1 MENKLKKLRSSM
13 EKSVF
18 DEYSFDSRN
27 KRAVR
32 DKISGGKQTQAVK
45 VKPFLS
51 LAFLFGL
58 AVVIFAI
65 AGYGSGLLP
74 LENRSAG
81 PGKEVIRNVEL
92 QLVDVNVELTNAEN
106 KIGGIGIQSGPKKGK
121 VIRPITLYYTFTIKN
136 TGSTPLGKVTQ
147 TEDFSNPKGVAVKID
162 PSNELVAVIE
172 EAVGFNVY
180 QTKEYSETRMGHGQQ
195 FTPVLKP
202 GQAGEFVL
210 IYELGALEDNPEI
223 PLAPSEEQLN
233 RIEEHARQA
242 DLVVT
247 VDKNEIERFD
257 LRNRK

>member
-13 EKSVF
+13 EESVF
-18 DEYSFDSRN
+18 GEYSFDSRN

-51 LAFLFGL
+51 FAFLLGL
-58 AVVIFAI
+58 AVVIFGI

-81 PGKEVIRNVEL
+81 PGKDVNVEL
-92 QLVDVNVELTNAEN
+92 QLVDANVELTNEEN
-106 KIGGIGIQSGPKKGK
+106 KIGGIGIPSGPKKGK

-136 TGSTPLGKVTQ
+136 TGSTPLGEVTQ

-172 EAVGFNVY
+172 EAVGFNVFK
-180 QTKEYSETRMGHGQQ
+180 TKEYSETRMGHGQQ

-233 RIEEHARQA
+233 RIEKQARKA
-242 DLVVT
+242 DLVVMI
-247 VDKNEIERFD
+247 DEKELERFD